1 MLNMD
6 EKNKLKS
13 SRNVSTLKVDDDMT
27 KLMMKIGI
35 LFIQKLFSF
44 QDFFQETM
52 LQKKLM
58 FSVIEQGV
66 IWLLSK
72 DSWHKLVQK
81 HQRTNRKYRN
91 ELWKIVLELFQE
103 KKHQEELLL
112 LLKEIGLSEL
122 VTMSE
127 VDEEVKSFK
136 NLSNETSFA
145 SSSFPEDRSS
155 ADVEKGEQTIS
166 EDVDDAVKFYVTN
179 IAYSAILKEWQKVML
194 SLNDSNFTY
203 NTSLSLGKTIF
214 SLNTHEEL
222 PKLGSSLNNSISTVK
237 MSLPQGYLRSSLKIH
252 DVSSAILSDM
262 MRDLSNDGFK
272 DEGRLL
278 SLVAK
283 DNDNDLP
290 VEKGPSITKICTNI
304 TLIEISNTDKL
315 RETFNKLLST
325 GDVHIGHKL
334 TIDTFDTKHMLKFVQ
349 EIDARAILV
358 TKDTE
363 QIMMSKDQPYLSNI
377 INMGILSQENN
388 ILYRLS
394 TYPLYIERNKS
405 QIYCGYIHD
414 ITPMLSYEMKHLYLE
429 ESTIPKQSKQ
439 SILSKYINEINNE
452 NENPV
457 CEDSTNDFQH
467 ELDTEN
473 KDDYDKTLF
482 FKLQNVN
489 RQRKKENMNRDN
501 HKRIISFPKRF
512 SSGLTYEQEIRN
524 NMQIALEQVKANGF
538 LHQEQGLHV
547 PPHVVW
553 PSGHALLQHKIRFI
567 AMSLFSNEYIKRLHT
582 FLLGRN
588 RNGKVWPDNC
598 IVRPEPLVNAGFS
611 YCGVQSKVVCD
622 QCGFESTT
630 DDWSDD
636 DDDYAISIHRQTQ
649 TECPFL
655 KGNHETSPGTYE
667 RLSNN
672 DGVALETTVNTNTT
686 RRNDVRFRNNNNIVS
701 ILFVRAINGIVMSIS
716 DISVINNS
724 IYRQPEN
731 NSVSETRT
739 KINHDNKIDSET
751 NNLIMNTNFAVPYAH
766 SKEINTNYKVNY
778 TSRSAYQL
786 FSDQSSYGRIPHS
799 LKTPSIMVSQ
809 ENTFI
814 PDVNVEDLVIYFRPD
829 MESLE
834 TRIQTYFFLEKCDND
849 IHIYLAKNGFFFA
862 GYRYGVICFSCGL
875 SAAYLCQTE
884 YKGLTIIHALIR
896 PDCIYLQTSMDSKE
910 MKHIRYQFFQE
921 DDEKYP
927 KYKHTYERIKSLTER
942 CTFDNIVSEE
952 LAEAGFFLKAPY
964 DNTIYCFQCGGGF
977 HYTNVLH
984 SIWRN
989 HATWFPFCKFVKYK
1003 MGNEYIKH
1011 VLNTNMNQPEN
1022 VQRGADMFLTDMV
1035 LSPKEGRL
1043 CVFCKHFPI
1052 NTINLACG
1060 HKRSCK
1066 DCSIRIGYCDY
1077 CDTFIERIVDIDI
1090 KY

>member
-1 MLNMD
+1 MERYGPITVLSVQN
-6 EKNKLKS
+6 
-13 SRNVSTLKVDDDMT
+13 
-27 KLMMKIGI
+27 
-35 LFIQKLFSF
+35 LF
-44 QDFFQETM
+44 
-52 LQKKLM
+52 
-58 FSVIEQGV
+58 
-66 IWLLSK
+66 
-72 DSWHKLVQK
+72 
-81 HQRTNRKYRN
+81 
-91 ELWKIVLELFQE
+91 
-103 KKHQEELLL
+103 
-112 LLKEIGLSEL
+112 
-122 VTMSE
+122 
-127 VDEEVKSFK
+127 
-136 NLSNETSFA
+136 
-145 SSSFPEDRSS
+145 
-155 ADVEKGEQTIS
+155 
-166 EDVDDAVKFYVTN
+166 
-179 IAYSAILKEWQKVML
+179 
-194 SLNDSNFTY
+194 
-203 NTSLSLGKTIF
+203 
-214 SLNTHEEL
+214 
-222 PKLGSSLNNSISTVK
+222 
-237 MSLPQGYLRSSLKIH
+237 
-252 DVSSAILSDM
+252 
-262 MRDLSNDGFK
+262 
-272 DEGRLL
+272 
-278 SLVAK
+278 
-283 DNDNDLP
+283 
-290 VEKGPSITKICTNI
+290 
-304 TLIEISNTDKL
+304 
-315 RETFNKLLST
+315 
-325 GDVHIGHKL
+325 
-334 TIDTFDTKHMLKFVQ
+334 
-349 EIDARAILV
+349 
-358 TKDTE
+358 
-363 QIMMSKDQPYLSNI
+363 
-377 INMGILSQENN
+377 
-388 ILYRLS
+388 
-394 TYPLYIERNKS
+394 
-405 QIYCGYIHD
+405 
-414 ITPMLSYEMKHLYLE
+414 
-429 ESTIPKQSKQ
+429 
-439 SILSKYINEINNE
+439 
-452 NENPV
+452 
-457 CEDSTNDFQH
+457 
-467 ELDTEN
+467 
-473 KDDYDKTLF
+473 
-482 FKLQNVN
+482 
-489 RQRKKENMNRDN
+489 
-501 HKRIISFPKRF
+501 
-512 SSGLTYEQEIRN
+512 
-524 NMQIALEQVKANGF
+524 
-538 LHQEQGLHV
+538 
-547 PPHVVW
+547 
-553 PSGHALLQHKIRFI
+553 
-567 AMSLFSNEYIKRLHT
+567 
-582 FLLGRN
+582 
-588 RNGKVWPDNC
+588 
-598 IVRPEPLVNAGFS
+598 VNAGFS

-672 DGVALETTVNTNTT
+672 DGVALETTINTNTT

-724 IYRQPEN
+724 IYCQPEN

-739 KINHDNKIDSET
+739 KITHDNKIDSET

-778 TSRSAYQL
+778 KSRSAYQL

-862 GYRYGVICFSCGL
+862 
-875 SAAYLCQTE
+875 
-884 YKGLTIIHALIR
+884 
-896 PDCIYLQTSMDSKE
+896 
-910 MKHIRYQFFQE
+910 
-921 DDEKYP
+921 
-927 KYKHTYERIKSLTER
+927 
-942 CTFDNIVSEE
+942 
-952 LAEAGFFLKAPY
+952 APY

-1003 MGNEYIKH
+1003 MGNEYIKN